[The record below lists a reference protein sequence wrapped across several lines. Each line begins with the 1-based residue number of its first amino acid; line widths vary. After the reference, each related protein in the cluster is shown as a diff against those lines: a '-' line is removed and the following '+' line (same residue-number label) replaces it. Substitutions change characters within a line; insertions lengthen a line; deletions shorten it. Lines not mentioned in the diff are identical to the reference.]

1 MLPIG
6 NHPLHPTGPS
16 PIRAGR
22 LDDVPSSRNTAVVS
36 PRGVLIGLLA
46 ALGTIHLLVAPGRAH
61 DWQWEG
67 AGLATIGVLQIGS
80 GLGALVG
87 GRRALL
93 TGSVA
98 TVVPLALL
106 VFTRTYGYP
115 FGPFDGVSP
124 TLTSLEYVVIVAS
137 VLSSALI
144 GGLLL
149 AGTEVLGPPGV
160 RFDTVAPLAV
170 LAAAV
175 PGIAVSGW
183 IDDASYFAG
192 EQHVH
197 SSTPMSMSIPT
208 SLSPDD
214 RTELGRQLVEVR
226 SVALSRPTLADALED
241 GWTPVG
247 PVASGT
253 GQMVVR
259 SADETSDPGID
270 APFALM
276 YLSAESDAPIVGV
289 QYTAWEMSDP
299 PTDTFVGQASMWHLH
314 PTACGIDNDL
324 VVPMDE
330 PITGG
335 RCELVDGSLVDRS
348 SFMLRVWVVPGW
360 DNPAGTFAHTHP
372 AL

>member
-6 NHPLHPTGPS
+6 NHSLHSADPP
-16 PIRAGR
+16 PVRADR
-22 LDDVPSSRNTAVVS
+22 LDDVPSSRSTAVVS
-36 PRGVLIGLLA
+36 PRGVLIALLA

-61 DWQWEG
+61 DWRWEG
-67 AGLATIGVLQIGS
+67 AGLAAIGVLQIGS
-80 GLGALVG
+80 GLWALVG

-93 TGSVA
+93 AGAAS

-106 VFTRTYGYP
+106 VFTRTSGYP

-149 AGTEVLGPPGV
+149 AGADVLGPPGV
-160 RFDTVAPLAV
+160 RFDTLSPLV
-170 LAAAV
+170 VFAAAV

-197 SSTPMSMSIPT
+197 STSPTPMAT
-208 SLSPDD
+208 SLSSDD

-226 SVALSRPTLADALED
+226 SVASSWPTLADALED
-241 GWTPVG
+241 GWTPIG

-270 APFALM
+270 SPFALM

-289 QYTAWEMSDP
+289 QYTTWEMSDP
-299 PTDTFVGQASMWHLH
+299 PTDMFVGQASMWHLH
-314 PTACGIDNDL
+314 PTACEIDNDI

-330 PITGG
+330 PITGD

-348 SFMLRVWVVPGW
+348 SFMLRVWIVPGW
-360 DNPAGTFAHTHP
+360 ENPAGTFAHAHP